1 MTAEAES
8 EHRWEVGREHRGR
21 SLYEALDAL
30 VGPIDRKA
38 LAGALRQGLVRLNG
52 VPGALG
58 TTMRVGDEITLH
70 LPVEGLR
77 RRHAATLPILYES
90 ETLIVADKPS
100 GMPFDTPRGGLGGSA
115 LSALSEH
122 LGPGRRARAAH
133 RLDKLTS
140 GLVVA
145 GIGAEP
151 TRVLAEALQSG
162 AAVLEYLVIVRG
174 RLPDAQGQVDVPLRR
189 RRRKDNRVEPDPDH
203 GEAAFTAW
211 SVVEALRGFS
221 ILHAVPRGGRS
232 HQVRAHLAAIG
243 HPALCDAL
251 YREDDRLMLS
261 ELKLDYRPKKGR
273 PERPLLERA
282 ALHAQRFTWNDVDVV
297 SPLPRDLEVVL
308 SHLRRLRGAA

>member
-1 MTAEAES
+1 VTADAES
-8 EHRWEVGREHRGR
+8 EHRWEIGREHRGR

-38 LAGALRQGLVRLNG
+38 LAGALRHELVRLNG
-52 VPGALG
+52 VPVPLG
-58 TTMRVGDEITLH
+58 TTLRLGDEIALH
-70 LPVEGLR
+70 VPVEALQR
-77 RRHAATLPILYES
+77 RRAEALPILYES
-90 ETLIVADKPS
+90 ETLILADKPS
-100 GMPFDTPRGGLGGSA
+100 GMAFDTPRGGLGI
-115 LSALSEH
+115 SALSELSAH
-122 LGPGRRARAAH
+122 LGIGRRARAVH

-145 GIGAEP
+145 GIGSEP
-151 TRVLAEALQSG
+151 TRALAEALQSG
-162 AAVLEYLVIVRG
+162 AAILEYLVIVRG
-174 RLPDAQGQVDVPLRR
+174 RLPDERGEIDVPLRR

-221 ILHAVPRGGRS
+221 ILRVVPRGGRS

-243 HPALCDAL
+243 HPTLCDAL

-261 ELKLDYRPKKGR
+261 EIKLDYRPKKGR
-273 PERPLLERA
+273 PERPLLDRP
-282 ALHAQRFTWNDVDVV
+282 ALHAGRFAWIGVEVV
-297 SPLPRDLEVVL
+297 APLPHDLEVVL